1 MYLTYFLDNIFNQIL
16 LKPDAIMANLV
27 IIPVKNLASIK
38 VISNLGSFVCVC
50 VSWFFF
56 GTVLL

>member
-16 LKPDAIMANLV
+16 LKPDVIIANLA

-38 VISNLGSFVCVC
+38 VISNLGSFLE
-50 VSWFFF
+50 
-56 GTVLL
+56 VLL

>member
-16 LKPDAIMANLV
+16 LKPDVVIANLA

-38 VISNLGSFVCVC
+38 VISNLGSFVYAC